1 MYINFYREKLDYA
14 ISIPV
19 LAYKINTFTKG
30 KKGDID
36 VLGDAIIN
44 LISEGEKLDIDN
56 ITRLIGIPYKY
67 RKLVEYEVNELLDGN
82 KIKVDSNNIIE
93 SKSKEDKSKEEFYVL
108 YDKENNTF
116 LNCIIPAWEFKK
128 RYLVYENFDRDKSYY
143 LNTNIKNKDI
153 NRYTICYKIQELITK
168 SNIVSNIDLENNPGE
183 LDLFEYNNENDIF
196 IRPFYEIR
204 LDTVENIEN
213 PIEADFLIKAYI
225 NQKQEIEIEDPFT
238 GDNTSVYIQQCVQ
251 NRLDKGKL
259 IKLLNNNNEFMQI
272 DKCSKKAKVYFEE
285 YKQIDNNKERLNYI
299 ERISLYKELLLLDSN
314 IYKNFGLATIEIE
327 KVVKS
332 RLKDIVDKFKKSKTP
347 VRNISISG
355 LCLKNELDFVE
366 DIKIVQAIKNYE
378 YKLIQS
384 EKKIINIIGESS
396 ISSYLKCIYM
406 SKYFTKDNYEEEVFK
421 LFTSDS
427 RVVKFLNDI
436 WLYRNNTSH
445 NIEKN
450 KYFYNSEYDMD
461 VMYKERL
468 LEVTQDLMTELIY
481 FVDAIKLL

>member
-1 MYINFYREKLDYA
+1 MYINFYRDKLDYA

-30 KKGDID
+30 KNGDID
-36 VLGDAIIN
+36 VLGETIIN
-44 LISEGEKLDIDN
+44 LISEGEKLDVDN
-56 ITRLIGIPYKY
+56 ITRMIGIPYKY

-82 KIKVDSNNIIE
+82 KITVDQNNIIL

-168 SNIVSNIDLENNPGE
+168 SNIVSNIDLENSQGE
-183 LDLFEYNNENDIF
+183 LDLFEYSNENDIF

-238 GDNTSVYIQQCVQ
+238 GDNTSVYIEQCVK
-251 NRLDKGKL
+251 NRLDKSKL

-272 DKCSKKAKVYFEE
+272 DKCSQKAKVYFEE
-285 YKQIDNNKERLNYI
+285 YKKIDNNKERLNYI

-332 RLKDIVDKFKKSKTP
+332 RLKDIVDKFNESKMSL
-347 VRNISISG
+347 RNVTISG
-355 LCLKNELDFVE
+355 LCSNNELDFVE
-366 DIKIVQAIKNYE
+366 DIKIVQTIKNYDH
-378 YKLIQS
+378 KLIYNN
-384 EKKIINIIGESS
+384 KKVINSIGESS

-406 SKYFTKDNYEEEVFK
+406 SKYFTQDTYEKEVFK

-481 FVDAIKLL
+481 FVDAIKSL

>member
-1 MYINFYREKLDYA
+1 MYINFYRNKLDYA

-30 KKGDID
+30 KNGDID
-36 VLGDAIIN
+36 VLGDAIIS

-82 KIKVDSNNIIE
+82 KITVDQNNIIL

-128 RYLVYENFDRDKSYY
+128 SYLVYENFDRDKSYY

-168 SNIVSNIDLENNPGE
+168 SNRVSNIELENGQGE
-183 LDLFEYNNENDIF
+183 LDLFEYNNGNDIF
-196 IRPFYEIR
+196 MRPFYEIR
-204 LDTVENIEN
+204 LDTVDNIEN

-225 NQKQEIEIEDPFT
+225 NQRQEIEIEDPFT
-238 GDNTSVYIQQCVQ
+238 GDNTSVYIEQYVK
-251 NRLDKGKL
+251 NRLDKSKL

-272 DKCSKKAKVYFEE
+272 DRCSQKAKAYLED
-285 YKQIDNNKERLNYI
+285 YKKIDNNKERLNYI
-299 ERISLYKELLLLDSN
+299 ERISLYKELLSLESD

-332 RLKDIVDKFKKSKTP
+332 RLKEIVDKFNKSRISS
-347 VRNISISG
+347 RNISISG
-355 LCLKNELDFVE
+355 LCLNNELDFVE
-366 DIKIVQAIKNYE
+366 DIKIIQAIKNYE

-481 FVDAIKLL
+481 FVDTIKSL